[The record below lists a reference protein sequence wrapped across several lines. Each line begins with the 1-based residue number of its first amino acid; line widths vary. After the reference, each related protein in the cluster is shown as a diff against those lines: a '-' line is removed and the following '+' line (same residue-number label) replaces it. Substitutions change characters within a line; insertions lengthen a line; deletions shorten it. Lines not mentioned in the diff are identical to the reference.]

1 MKFLKKGFKEMIL
14 ILRYIIYLKK
24 FILIDKL
31 KNKKYKA
38 YNTRS
43 IINRIIN

>member
-14 ILRYIIYLKK
+14 ILRYILYLKK

-31 KNKKYKA
+31 KIKNI
-38 YNTRS
+38 RL
-43 IINRIIN
+43 IIQEVL

>member
-1 MKFLKKGFKEMIL
+1 MIL

>member
-31 KNKKYKA
+31 KIKNI
-38 YNTRS
+38 RL
-43 IINRIIN
+43 IIQEVL

>member
-14 ILRYIIYLKK
+14 ILRYVIYLKK

-31 KNKKYKA
+31 KIKNI
-38 YNTRS
+38 RL
-43 IINRIIN
+43 IIQEVL